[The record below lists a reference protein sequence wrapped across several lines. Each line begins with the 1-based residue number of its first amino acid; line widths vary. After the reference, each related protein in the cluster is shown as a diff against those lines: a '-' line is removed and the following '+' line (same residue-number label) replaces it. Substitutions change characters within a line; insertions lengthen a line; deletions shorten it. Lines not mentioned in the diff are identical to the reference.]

1 MLHLWKSAK
10 IYKDRM
16 SVMDMGLLK
25 ICCMALGVV
34 LGLTVSRKKKLQT
47 GVLASGVFAV
57 TCLPLMNKFLDVIE
71 GASEEEKA

>member
-47 GVLASGVFAV
+47 GVLASGVFGNSYKRA
-57 TCLPLMNKFLDVIE
+57 D
-71 GASEEEKA
+71 